1 LTHRQ
6 RKHPARSIGSRASW
20 IEASA
25 VRIYRDTLPPTTSR
39 TGKPWWLVRSSLD
52 PLVAGSVYL
61 AALFA
66 WKAHFTQD
74 DFVLLCLS
82 FLLMFPAEFPF
93 RRFSSAVARN
103 ILLAWLKVV
112 SAVAFFWATKALL
125 LHAGLQANVNVVATW
140 LIAAPLAQVV
150 LHFISPRLAPFVCA
164 FYPKAKVVIVGAN
177 NVARRFAQLINEGEA
192 EGQQLVGYFDDREVR
207 RLGACGANTVIG
219 RIHEVSDYV
228 KTHRID
234 AIYISM
240 PMASQP
246 RIMRLLEGLR
256 DTTASIYFLPDVFVA
271 DLIQGRVTTLAG
283 LPVVSVCETPFDATS
298 GAIKRAF
305 DLALV
310 LGALPLIVPLMA
322 IIGLLVR
329 VTSPGPAIF
338 KQRRYGLDGKEIVIW
353 KFRTMTTLEDGCS
366 TYRQVTREDGRVT
379 RVGRLLRKT
388 SLDELPQL
396 LNVLCGSMSLI
407 GPRPHA
413 LAVNEQ
419 YRKLIPGYMVR
430 HKVKPGITGWAQV
443 NGCRGGDDL
452 ESMRKRTEY
461 DLAYLR
467 SWSLSLDLLIVM
479 KTLKILILGDER
491 AF

>member
-1 LTHRQ
+1 M
-6 RKHPARSIGSRASW
+6 
-20 IEASA
+20 
-25 VRIYRDTLPPTTSR
+25 PPTTSR
-39 TGKPWWLVRSSLD
+39 TGSLWWLVRSALD
-52 PLVAGSVYL
+52 PLVGVVVYL
-61 AALFA
+61 AALGA
-66 WKAHFTQD
+66 WKGRFTQD

-82 FLLMFPAEFPF
+82 LLLTFPATVPF
-93 RRFSSAVARN
+93 RRFSPQVARH
-103 ILLAWLKVV
+103 IVKSWLKVI
-112 SAVAFFWATKALL
+112 SGVAFFWAAKATL
-125 LHAGLQANVNVVATW
+125 LHSGLEADVNVLATW
-140 LIAAPLAQVV
+140 LIATPLAQIV
-150 LHFISPRLAPFVCA
+150 LHFTSPRIAPCLCA

-177 NVARRFAQLINEGEA
+177 HVARRFAQLINDGEA

-207 RLGACGANTVIG
+207 RLESCVANTVIG

-246 RIMRLLEGLR
+246 RIVSLLEGLR

-271 DLIQGRVTTLAG
+271 DLIQGRVTTVAG
-283 LPVVSVCETPFDATS
+283 LPLVSVCETPFDGTA
-298 GAIKRAF
+298 GAIKRVF
-305 DLALV
+305 DLTLV
-310 LGALPLIVPLMA
+310 VAALPLILPLMA

-329 VTSPGPAIF
+329 ATSPGPAIF
-338 KQRRYGLDGKEIVIW
+338 KQRRYGLDGQEIVIW
-353 KFRTMTTLEDGCS
+353 KFRTMTTLEDGL
-366 TYRQVTREDGRVT
+366 TIYRQVTREDERVT
-379 RVGRLLRKT
+379 RIGRFLRKT

-396 LNVLCGSMSLI
+396 LNVLRGSMSLI

-452 ESMRKRTEY
+452 DSMRRRTEY

-479 KTLKILILGDER
+479 KTVKMLMLGDDR

>member
-1 LTHRQ
+1 M
-6 RKHPARSIGSRASW
+6 
-20 IEASA
+20 
-25 VRIYRDTLPPTTSR
+25 RIYRDTLPPTISSKGR
-39 TGKPWWLVRSSLD
+39 PWWLVRSALD
-52 PLVAGSVYL
+52 PVVAVAVYL
-61 AALFA
+61 AALA
-66 WKAHFTQD
+66 ISKAPFRQD
-74 DFVLLCLS
+74 DLVLLCSCFLLS
-82 FLLMFPAEFPF
+82 FPGDVPF
-93 RRFSSAVARN
+93 KRFSAAVAAD
-103 ILLAWLKVV
+103 ILLRWFIVV
-112 SAVAFFWATKALL
+112 SGVAFFWAAKAML
-125 LHAGLQANVNVVATW
+125 LHTGLQVDMNVVATW
-140 LIAAPLAQVV
+140 LIAAPAAQLV
-150 LHFISPRLAPFVCA
+150 LHYISPRIAPFL
-164 FYPKAKVVIVGAN
+164 FPLYPKAKVVIVGAN
-177 NVARRFAQLINEGEA
+177 HVALRFAQLINDGEA
-192 EGQQLVGYFDDREVR
+192 EGHQLIGYFDDRQVH
-207 RLGACGANTVIG
+207 RLGASSNHTVIG

-246 RIMRLLEGLR
+246 RIVSLLEGLR

-283 LPVVSVCETPFDATS
+283 LPVVSVCETPFDGTS

-305 DLALV
+305 DLTLV
-310 LGALPLIVPLMA
+310 VGALPLILPLMLV
-322 IIGLLVR
+322 IGFLVR
-329 VTSPGPAIF
+329 FTSPGPAIF

-353 KFRTMTTLEDGCS
+353 KFRTMTTLEDGKL
-366 TYRQVTREDGRVT
+366 TYRQVTRDDERVT
-379 RVGRLLRKT
+379 RLGKFLRKT

-396 LNVLCGSMSLI
+396 LNVLSGSMSLV

-452 ESMRKRTEY
+452 DSMRRRTEY

-467 SWSLSLDLLIVM
+467 SWSVSLDLLIVM
-479 KTLKILILGDER
+479 KTVKMLALGDER
-491 AF
+491 AY

>member
-1 LTHRQ
+1 M
-6 RKHPARSIGSRASW
+6 
-20 IEASA
+20 
-25 VRIYRDTLPPTTSR
+25 RIYRDTLPPTTSC
-39 TGKPWWLVRSSLD
+39 TGSPWWLVRAALD
-52 PLVAGSVYL
+52 PLVAVGVYF
-61 AALFA
+61 AALGVCNCA
-66 WKAHFTQD
+66 FTQD

-82 FLLMFPAEFPF
+82 FLLTFPGDVPF
-93 RRFSSAVARN
+93 RRFSFGVARG
-103 ILLAWLKVV
+103 ILLRWLKVA
-112 SAVAFFWATKALL
+112 SGVAFFWTTKFMLL
-125 LHAGLQANVNVVATW
+125 RVGFQADVNVVATW
-140 LIAAPLAQVV
+140 LIAAPLVQLL
-150 LHFISPRLAPFVCA
+150 LHFASPRIAPFA
-164 FYPKAKVVIVGAN
+164 FGLYPKATVVIVGAN

-192 EGQQLVGYFDDREVR
+192 EGQHFIGYFDDRHLQ
-207 RLGACGANTVIG
+207 RLGPCGTHAVIG
-219 RIHEVSDYV
+219 RIDEVSEYV

-246 RIMRLLEGLR
+246 RIVSLLEALR

-283 LPVVSVCETPFDATS
+283 LPVVSVCETPFDGTA
-298 GAIKRAF
+298 GVIKRAF
-305 DLALV
+305 DLTLTAA
-310 LGALPLIVPLMA
+310 ALPLILPLMA
-322 IIGLLVR
+322 IIAVLVR
-329 VTSPGPAIF
+329 ATSPGPAIF

-353 KFRTMTTLEDGCS
+353 KFRTLYTLEDGES
-366 TYRQVTREDGRVT
+366 TYRQVTREDARVT
-379 RVGRLLRKT
+379 PLGRFLRRT

-396 LNVLCGSMSLI
+396 LNVLSGSMSLV

-452 ESMRKRTEY
+452 DSMRKRTEY

-467 SWSLSLDLLIVM
+467 SWSVSLDLLIVL
-479 KTLKILILGDER
+479 KTAKILILGDER
-491 AF
+491 AY